1 MKTKRSLTRL
11 VLALTQSKWL
21 PSAALALAAVVVL
34 AGITGCQPHH

>member
-1 MKTKRSLTRL
+1 MKTNHSLTRL

-21 PSAALALAAVVVL
+21 QSAALTLATVVVL

>member
-1 MKTKRSLTRL
+1 MKSKHALTRL

-21 PSAALALAAVVVL
+21 PSAALTLAAVFVL

>member
-21 PSAALALAAVVVL
+21 QPVVLTLAVVVVL
-34 AGITGCQPHH
+34 TGITGCQPHH